1 MEVVVVFRYPEIA
14 DPGSEEA
21 TFAIDSLTDSLKS
34 AGVDCD
40 SWHIEEAFGEVTDE

>member
-1 MEVVVVFRYPEIA
+1 MEVVVVFSYPSID
-14 DPGSEEA
+14 DPDSQEA
-21 TFAIDSLTDSLKS
+21 TFAIDSLTESLNF